1 MYLCQHWRRGRHV
14 LSPGGHLQSRRTTG
28 DVTPTDH
35 LTTHTKQPAHPD
47 HYAGTEDSYYHPR
60 KNPDDYSH
68 KNANNHLLATY
79 HRARDHD
86 DGLLHVSVG
95 QPDLPLAGPLGLR
108 LLYRPAPARTVAGMN
123 IAPILDQ
130 IAAERAAQDAKW
142 GVTNLPSGTGVQWL
156 EATQAAKARCD
167 AADANGTTTWA
178 MVLEEE
184 TFEALSETDPAKLRE
199 ELIQVAAVAVAWIE
213 SLDATH

>member
-1 MYLCQHWRRGRHV
+1 VYLCQHWRRGRHV

-47 HYAGTEDSYYHPR
+47 HYANTEDSYHHPC

-86 DGLLHVSVG
+86 DGLLHVPVG
-95 QPDLPLAGPLGLR
+95 QPDLPLAGPLGFACFTALPPRAR
-108 LLYRPAPARTVAGMN
+108 LLV
-123 IAPILDQ
+123 
-130 IAAERAAQDAKW
+130 
-142 GVTNLPSGTGVQWL
+142 
-156 EATQAAKARCD
+156 
-167 AADANGTTTWA
+167 
-178 MVLEEE
+178 
-184 TFEALSETDPAKLRE
+184 
-199 ELIQVAAVAVAWIE
+199 
-213 SLDATH
+213 